1 MALQAQTGRN
11 LMVLRNRDGLLSVQ
25 ATIARLRAEELPY
38 LAVGTAPSLRRAL
51 EAENTLLVADLMALA
66 ALTREESRG
75 SHFRED
81 YPEQDDD
88 RWRVN
93 VLLCATDGQ
102 IEVSLVSLASSDRPG
117 Q

>member
-1 MALQAQTGRN
+1 
-11 LMVLRNRDGLLSVQ
+11 
-25 ATIARLRAEELPY
+25 LRAEELPY
-38 LAVGTAPSLRRAL
+38 LAASDPPNLRRVL
-51 EAENTLLVADLMALA
+51 ELENTLLVADLMALA

-88 RWRVN
+88 SWRVN
-93 VLLCATDGQ
+93 VLLCAADGH

-117 Q
+117 HWDLLGSPHRTLT